1 MSSLQNKKIKHNS
14 TTKNKVNLIKNMTG
28 MNHPAFKSNNTL
40 KNYIN
45 QKLNSY
51 IEPKNFISKT
61 KSFTKFNDKIK
72 LNIYSNNTKISYNN
86 QLLESSN
93 NINHQNFKDS
103 SPIINKCSN
112 SLNKNFYI
120 NNKNKTMEKYKN
132 NSVVILK
139 YYHKNNLLNKEMKK
153 RNKNS
158 DYMNKNESPN
168 LTECNQNNNNTPIN
182 VKMKDNKTT
191 PINEINK
198 KRSIYNVKKMSLN
211 ESLVKNNRI
220 INNTVN
226 RKVKNVIINQKLNN
240 FKMNKNPVYKNANG
254 QIKLFKEEI
263 NHIINNKSLYNN
275 IPLNK
280 SYFREDSKR
289 TSNNNTKINHKIN
302 YSLNNI
308 IGNKDYKNT
317 KNCVSLLKDK
327 INNLLKNE
335 ESFKENEC
343 PIPMPYVK
351 RYSENT
357 IKEDG
362 NENINIENILFNK
375 DLKEPK
381 EEKKVPLPISQ
392 IINPNLNYSVKNF
405 NKNKKNSLYSN
416 SNNNFE

>member
-139 YYHKNNLLNKEMKK
+139 YYHKNNVL
-153 RNKNS
+153 
-158 DYMNKNESPN
+158 
-168 LTECNQNNNNTPIN
+168 
-182 VKMKDNKTT
+182 
-191 PINEINK
+191 
-198 KRSIYNVKKMSLN
+198 
-211 ESLVKNNRI
+211 
-220 INNTVN
+220 
-226 RKVKNVIINQKLNN
+226 
-240 FKMNKNPVYKNANG
+240 
-254 QIKLFKEEI
+254 
-263 NHIINNKSLYNN
+263 HII
-275 IPLNK
+275 
-280 SYFREDSKR
+280 
-289 TSNNNTKINHKIN
+289 
-302 YSLNNI
+302 
-308 IGNKDYKNT
+308 
-317 KNCVSLLKDK
+317 
-327 INNLLKNE
+327 
-335 ESFKENEC
+335 
-343 PIPMPYVK
+343 
-351 RYSENT
+351 
-357 IKEDG
+357 
-362 NENINIENILFNK
+362 
-375 DLKEPK
+375 
-381 EEKKVPLPISQ
+381 
-392 IINPNLNYSVKNF
+392 
-405 NKNKKNSLYSN
+405 
-416 SNNNFE
+416 